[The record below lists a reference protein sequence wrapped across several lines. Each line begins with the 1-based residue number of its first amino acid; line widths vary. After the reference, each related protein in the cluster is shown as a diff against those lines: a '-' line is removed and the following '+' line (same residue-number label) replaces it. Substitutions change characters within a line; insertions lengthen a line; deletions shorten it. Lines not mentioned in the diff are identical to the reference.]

1 MCNARTKC
9 FGQRDSTFSDYDN
22 KLGEKSFDTRLPM
35 YFDIINRKIWFQ
47 TNNCPHENSLPITK
61 K

>member
-47 TNNCPHENSLPITK
+47 TNMTE
-61 K
+61 